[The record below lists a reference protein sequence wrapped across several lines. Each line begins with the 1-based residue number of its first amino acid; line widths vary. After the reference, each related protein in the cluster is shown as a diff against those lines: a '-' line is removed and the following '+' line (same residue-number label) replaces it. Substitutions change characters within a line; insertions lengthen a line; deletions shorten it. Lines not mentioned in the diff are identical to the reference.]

1 MRRMWIFAALAAL
14 LLSGCGAKT
23 QASEPWEELGVSEAA
38 WTVIEDF
45 SGRYSAL
52 DADGLRYDEALEA
65 VRSYL
70 DGGLGQAEALGA
82 LNSAL
87 EAVEAELEAAE
98 PVSLDAGLEEAL
110 RELCISP
117 TEYEAFAN
125 SRPNDLQNQQL
136 RLSSLL
142 FYLENA
148 GRGEAALEDLRFT
161 LAANASEQ
169 ESLRGYFYYGCLNY
183 WFTGLDEAE
192 LELLRSSL
200 IDGLESY
207 IPEQAL
213 WFTDR
218 DMAEEQTMLC
228 LDEVEA
234 LADLM
239 SERLGSQQDELYE
252 MEHDYDRLLELIEED
267 RQARERLAAL
277 MELSARLEELSAQI
291 DEASEAG
298 DAERLEEL
306 RAQFEALVAEYEALT
321 AEETP

>member
-65 VRSYL
+65 VQSYL

-110 RELCISP
+110 RELGISP

-136 RLSSLL
+136 RLSSL
-142 FYLENA
+142 
-148 GRGEAALEDLRFT
+148 
-161 LAANASEQ
+161 
-169 ESLRGYFYYGCLNY
+169 
-183 WFTGLDEAE
+183 
-192 LELLRSSL
+192 
-200 IDGLESY
+200 
-207 IPEQAL
+207 P
-213 WFTDR
+213 
-218 DMAEEQTMLC
+218 
-228 LDEVEA
+228 
-234 LADLM
+234 
-239 SERLGSQQDELYE
+239 
-252 MEHDYDRLLELIEED
+252 
-267 RQARERLAAL
+267 
-277 MELSARLEELSAQI
+277 
-291 DEASEAG
+291 
-298 DAERLEEL
+298 
-306 RAQFEALVAEYEALT
+306 
-321 AEETP
+321 

>member
-45 SGRYSAL
+45 SERYSAL

-65 VRSYL
+65 VQSYL

-110 RELCISP
+110 RELGISP

-200 IDGLESY
+200 IDGLESL
-207 IPEQAL
+207 PASCPSA
-213 WFTDR
+213 WAASRTSSTRWSTTTTGCWSSSRRTDR
-218 DMAEEQTMLC
+218 PASGWRRSWSSPPGWRSC
-228 LDEVEA
+228 
-234 LADLM
+234 
-239 SERLGSQQDELYE
+239 RL
-252 MEHDYDRLLELIEED
+252 R
-267 RQARERLAAL
+267 
-277 MELSARLEELSAQI
+277 
-291 DEASEAG
+291 
-298 DAERLEEL
+298 
-306 RAQFEALVAEYEALT
+306 
-321 AEETP
+321 